1 MATDT
6 EEIKYFYTGDIS
18 SFKKATQQV
27 NDMLSGY
34 ESQINKLTS
43 KVQKVASAA
52 AGIFTG
58 KQFSKAV
65 KESISYIE
73 NLNLFTVAMG
83 EAYDESLKFVDG
95 MAELYGMDPSSL
107 MRYAGNFY
115 QLADAIS
122 MPDEA
127 AASLSLGLTKA
138 TNDIASL
145 FNMPVETVFENLSS
159 GMQGMSRAVRKYGM
173 DIRTTTLQQTALT
186 LGITKQVSQMS
197 EANRMGLRFI
207 TMMHQARNASGDF
220 AHNIEQPANQL
231 RIFKEQMSQ
240 LGRAIGD
247 FFVAPLKIALQ
258 YINGFIMALR
268 MVLQFIGSIF
278 GVLNAFGGR
287 DSGVDGIGK
296 SLDNVASG
304 VGGVG
309 GAAKDATKE
318 LKKML
323 APFDELNL
331 LQDPKIDVGGA
342 GGGAGGGL
350 ENLGAL
356 DPAILKAI
364 EEMQWKLDDVEMKAV
379 KVRNAILAFLGF
391 KVEDGTILSW
401 DADVL
406 EQNLINK
413 FPQWTK
419 TIQATFDNWSNMVN
433 GFKAVF
439 VSMGNVVKAAWKSVT
454 DFIKQFINDDSASS
468 FISNLGT
475 NLQNLATWINQNATD
490 IANFILV
497 FGALSRLTPL
507 VSIIASIVGQLSGL
521 GSLLPSMNTAFT
533 GISASTLAWG
543 AALTFVG
550 VALIDQWRNNEKF
563 RDRVTAVW
571 TDIWGVIGP
580 LIGQIIHVIGSLW
593 TDILQPLLSWL
604 TTALGPTISDV
615 AASILEVVSWMVN
628 NVGGLVHALLNI
640 IQGVITF
647 VTGVFTGNW
656 AQVWQGVVSIFA
668 NIFSAI
674 GTVVYAVINGIITAL
689 NAAISMVW
697 NAVVSLV
704 NLFAGV
710 VNAISGGV
718 LSFGVD
724 MAAPSIPYLT
734 VDAAMASGGVV
745 TSPTR
750 ALIGE
755 GRYDEAVVP
764 LGNSPQMRQ
773 FADSVAERV
782 NNGEQVRLLRDQNE
796 LLRQILA
803 KSGTYLDGKLISD
816 TVTKYQ
822 KQRTKAMGV

>member
-27 NDMLSGY
+27 NNMLSGY
-34 ESQINKLTS
+34 EAQINKITK
-43 KVQKVASAA
+43 KVQKAASSV

-65 KESISYIE
+65 KESISYVE

-83 EAYDESLKFVDG
+83 EAYDESLKFVDA

-122 MPDEA
+122 MPEEA

-145 FNMPVETVFENLSS
+145 FNMPVETVFEDLSS

-186 LGITKQVSQMS
+186 LGITQQVEQMS

-247 FFVAPLKIALQ
+247 FFIAPLKVALQ
-258 YINGFIMALR
+258 YINGFVMALR

-287 DSGVDGIGK
+287 DSGVDDIGQ

-304 VGGVG
+304 IGGVG

-331 LQDPKIDVGGA
+331 LQDPNIDLGGA
-342 GGGAGGGL
+342 GGGGAGGGL
-350 ENLGAL
+350 EDLGAL
-356 DPAILKAI
+356 DPAILSAI
-364 EEMQWKLDDVEMKAV
+364 EEMQWKLDEVEMKAV

-419 TIQATFDNWSNMVN
+419 TIQATFDSWSDIVN

-439 VSMGNVVKAAWKSVT
+439 VSMGNVVKAAWTNVT
-454 DFIKQFINDDSASS
+454 DFIKQFVNDDSASS

-475 NLQNLATWINQNATD
+475 NLQNLATWINQNAND

-497 FGALSRLTPL
+497 FSAVSKLTPV
-507 VSIIASIVGQLSGL
+507 VSII
-521 GSLLPSMNTAFT
+521 
-533 GISASTLAWG
+533 
-543 AALTFVG
+543 
-550 VALIDQWRNNEKF
+550 
-563 RDRVTAVW
+563 
-571 TDIWGVIGP
+571 
-580 LIGQIIHVIGSLW
+580 
-593 TDILQPLLSWL
+593 
-604 TTALGPTISDV
+604 
-615 AASILEVVSWMVN
+615 
-628 NVGGLVHALLNI
+628 NI
-640 IQGVITF
+640 CTHF
-647 VTGVFTGNW
+647 
-656 AQVWQGVVSIFA
+656 
-668 NIFSAI
+668 
-674 GTVVYAVINGIITAL
+674 
-689 NAAISMVW
+689 
-697 NAVVSLV
+697 
-704 NLFAGV
+704 
-710 VNAISGGV
+710 
-718 LSFGVD
+718 
-724 MAAPSIPYLT
+724 
-734 VDAAMASGGVV
+734 
-745 TSPTR
+745 
-750 ALIGE
+750 
-755 GRYDEAVVP
+755 
-764 LGNSPQMRQ
+764 
-773 FADSVAERV
+773 
-782 NNGEQVRLLRDQNE
+782 
-796 LLRQILA
+796 
-803 KSGTYLDGKLISD
+803 
-816 TVTKYQ
+816 
-822 KQRTKAMGV
+822 